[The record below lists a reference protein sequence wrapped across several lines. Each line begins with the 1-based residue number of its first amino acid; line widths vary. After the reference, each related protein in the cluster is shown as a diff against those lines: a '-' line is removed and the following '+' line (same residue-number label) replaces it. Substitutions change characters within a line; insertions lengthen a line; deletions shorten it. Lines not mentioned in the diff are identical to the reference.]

1 MLQDDSSAAAPAA
14 GNFGAVSANAGGG
27 GRGGRGRQG
36 GGAAATGNGQATF
49 SFSTTAVAPV
59 LPDSGESVGTGQ
71 FVLLVH
77 RAQVLARSSPVAAL
91 AAAHQASAM
100 LNNATLSAALDE
112 AATLASTYSELGAS
126 LDAARV
132 LAQCL
137 DAADRLGVAADQ
149 NAATGDPATRAALI
163 ERLDGDAAPVIDVYS
178 VAARLDPGAT
188 ALRAESSPMVLFKPL
203 VLSRLAMLAQSPP
216 RPLPVRRVAVL
227 P

>member
-1 MLQDDSSAAAPAA
+1 MLRDDDGGGTASTMASPGAGAMSA
-14 GNFGAVSANAGGG
+14 GANGRAGGG
-27 GRGGRGRQG
+27 AFAEGSGP
-36 GGAAATGNGQATF
+36 ATF
-49 SFSTTAVAPV
+49 SFSTTAMAPA
-59 LPDSGESVGTGQ
+59 LPDAGEPVGASE

-77 RAQVLARSSPVAAL
+77 RAQVLARSAPSDAL

-100 LNNATLSAALDE
+100 LTSDVLNAALDE
-112 AATLASTYSELGAS
+112 AVTLASTYSELGAS

-137 DAADRLGVAADQ
+137 AVADQLGVTADRNAAAADR
-149 NAATGDPATRAALI
+149 ATRAALM

-203 VLSRLAMLAQSPP
+203 VLSRLAMLAQFPP
-216 RPLPVRRVAVL
+216 RPLPVRRVAMI